1 MKLLEVHQEDAYRAV
16 EIATLSLMIGVKAAT
31 LSRAMG
37 ELTNVGRE
45 IDSVENSGHEM
56 NLLLDCHEDAIR
68 AVENTTPSLM
78 SGEKA
83 ATLSSAMGELTYV
96 GRGVYREQNRK
107 VIIIVGQVS
116 LPATKSIVVVKSVA
130 EKSEAVKGS
139 VVVEDKSSVPLNLT
153 KNSVTK
159 DSSDYSNLEE
169 VLAELS
175 QKLGVFPPAQKQKS
189 YEVAEWKEAVKKY
202 TVKNGCKKDKRK
214 YKLEVVVL
222 KDAEDPHLPTSLLG
236 VYWMALGHLYLTCYN
251 L

>member
-139 VVVEDKSSVPLNLT
+139 VVVESSAPLNLT
-153 KNSVTK
+153 ENSVTK

-189 YEVAEWKEAVKKY
+189 YEVAEWKEVVKKY
-202 TVKNGCKKDKRK
+202 TVKDGCKKDKRK

-236 VYWMALGHLYLTCYN
+236 VYWMALGHLYLICYN